1 MTALLV
7 NAINGF
13 YHWLGTFNLS
23 LAFLVLM
30 MCLMAAYMLY
40 RCLRRLQF
48 LAVLTFCLQAVLT
61 TMGMLVL
68 TRGVLVIPAYEA
80 LYIAGGILLPAGF
93 MVADF
98 LGMRRRVRVSGG
110 PVPLVEKLEKRS
122 GVELGGDW
130 ALRAD
135 APGPLYPAALVGR
148 NLHSSDEAV
157 LVKAREQL
165 TEAEALLAEG
175 DLKAAEGIYAFLSR
189 LIALDARG
197 LCNAAWLKHRTG
209 DQDEALRLFR
219 KAQALARKEE
229 AAGGRVAGDD
239 TAAAGT
245 DVVRPDADAAQAG
258 QEAAQAGQQ
267 AAHAGRDAAQAAQE
281 AAHAGRRH
289 GRRRHAS
296 VSDDPW
302 RFAGFGIAC
311 AQFANRSW
319 EDALF
324 SFQKVLVKSGAS
336 AALYRNLARC
346 HLFLDCADKA
356 REELE
361 QALALEDTPDTRLAL
376 ARLFERLSLREGA
389 VAQLEHLTLTERDMP
404 DPWRML
410 GEMYRRES
418 DWGRAEACFVQL
430 VKLVPEDADAWFRLG
445 SCRRHLGRMEEAL
458 SSYRVAIR
466 IRPDHS
472 RALYGAAT
480 IHEARGEDKDAISLL
495 RQAIAGD
502 EPMEKS
508 YNLLAAVYQGEGRIR
523 EAVAVYLEAV
533 ARFPEDGLLQ
543 ANLGAAQ
550 VMAGFHDR
558 ALRPFKAA
566 VRLGE
571 NDPSIYTMWVKSL
584 FELKHA
590 HEAVRVLKEAC
601 AVHPEDAGLRY
612 LSARAKA
619 RCHDTEGAIGD
630 LEAAVALDAD
640 LRLDARA
647 CGDFAT
653 IRTAPG
659 FISLIRLPL
668 RNERT

>member
-1 MTALLV
+1 MTALLA

-13 YHWLGTFNLS
+13 YHWLGTYNLS

-30 MCLMAAYMLY
+30 MYLMAAYMLY
-40 RCLRRLQF
+40 RCLRRLRF
-48 LAVLTFCLQAVLT
+48 LAVLTFSLQAVLT
-61 TMGMLVL
+61 TMATLVL
-68 TRGVLVIPAYEA
+68 TGRVLVIPAFEA
-80 LYIAGGILLPAGF
+80 LFIVGGILLPAGF
-93 MVADF
+93 ILADF
-98 LGMRRRVRVSGG
+98 IGMRRRVRVSGG
-110 PVPLVEKLEKRS
+110 PVPLVEKLEKRP
-122 GVELGGDW
+122 GVELEGDW

-135 APGPLYPAALVGR
+135 APGPLYPAAVVGR
-148 NLHSSDEAV
+148 NLHSTDETV

-165 TEAEALLAEG
+165 AEAETLLAEG

-209 DQDEALRLFR
+209 DQEEAVRLFR
-219 KAQALARKEE
+219 KAQSLARKEGTAEGTAAEE
-229 AAGGRVAGDD
+229 AAPELSASAKVVPELSTSAKAVSELAASANAPDGAPEGPHANRRGMHRRG
-239 TAAAGT
+239 TAM
-245 DVVRPDADAAQAG
+245 
-258 QEAAQAGQQ
+258 
-267 AAHAGRDAAQAAQE
+267 
-281 AAHAGRRH
+281 
-289 GRRRHAS
+289 S
-296 VSDDPW
+296 SDPY

-324 SFQKVLVKSGAS
+324 SFQKVLVKGGAS
-336 AALYRNLARC
+336 APLYRNLARC

-376 ARLFERLSLREGA
+376 ARLFEKLSLREGA

-404 DPWRML
+404 EPWRML

-418 DWGRAEACFVQL
+418 DWSRAEACFIQL
-430 VKLVPEDADAWFRLG
+430 VKLLPEDADAWFRLG
-445 SCRRHLGRMEEAL
+445 SCRRHLGKQEEAL

-472 RALYGAAT
+472 RALYGAAA
-480 IHEARGEDKDAISLL
+480 IHEARGEDKEAISLL

-508 YNLLAAVYQGEGRIR
+508 YNLLASIYQGEGRIR

-558 ALRPFKAA
+558 AIKPFKAA

-571 NDPSIYTMWVKSL
+571 NDPSLYTMWVKSL

-590 HEAVRVLKEAC
+590 HDAVRVLKEAC
-601 AVHPEDAGLRY
+601 AAYPEDAGLRY

-630 LEAAVALDAD
+630 LEAAVAMDAD

-647 CGDFAT
+647 CGDFAA

-659 FISLIRLPL
+659 FINLIRLPL
-668 RNERT
+668 RTERT